1 MLIVLTLYFVVVW
14 LVFIKLK
21 WLPWNRTW
29 KTIVF
34 SIAAFVAL
42 VVIGALKYFTPVSSG
57 AVVQGDTQQ
66 IFPLVS
72 GQVVSVAVEDTA
84 VLEAGD
90 ELFRLDPEPF
100 QYALDARRA
109 ELKLAELRL
118 RDIQTLVEKDAAAA
132 ARLYQLEADL
142 ELARA
147 RLNQAEY
154 DMKHSVV
161 LAPSAGTV
169 SMVALREGEVVDAMT
184 PVMNFLRTDQVML
197 AAAFGQNGMALMAP
211 GAHATVV
218 FSAAPGEIYET
229 TVANVA
235 AFAVQGQLTA
245 QDVADPAAA
254 LLSTSGLYPVAL
266 NFPDDAPDYLRRPGT
281 EASIT
286 VFTDEGNPINLLA
299 RIVQWI
305 GSKLAYL

>member
-1 MLIVLTLYFVVVW
+1 MLIVLSVYFLVVW
-14 LVFIKLK
+14 LVFIKFK

-42 VVIGALKYFTPVSSG
+42 VVVGALKYYTPISSG

-66 IFPLVS
+66 IFPLVR
-72 GQVVSVAVEDTA
+72 GQVISVAVEGT
-84 VLEAGD
+84 VGVEGGD

-100 QYALDARRA
+100 QYELDARNA

-118 RDIQTLVEKDAAAA
+118 RDMQTLVTQDAAAA
-132 ARLYQLEADL
+132 ARLYHLEAELD
-142 ELARA
+142 LARA

-161 LAPSAGTV
+161 RAPSAGTV
-169 SMVALREGEVVDAMT
+169 SLVALREGEVVEAMT
-184 PVMNFLRTDQVML
+184 PVMNFMRNDQVRF
-197 AAAFGQNGMALMAP
+197 AAAFGQNGMALMVP
-211 GAHATVV
+211 GARATIV

-229 TVANVA
+229 TVARVPA
-235 AFAVQGQLTA
+235 AAVQGQLTT

-254 LLSTSGLYPVAL
+254 ILSTTGLYPVMV
-266 NFPDDAPDYLRRPGT
+266 NFPEGAPDYLRRPGT

-286 VFTDEGNPINLLA
+286 VFVDEGNPINALA
-299 RIVQWI
+299 SILQWI
-305 GSKLAYL
+305 SSKLAYL

>member
-1 MLIVLTLYFVVVW
+1 MLIVLALYFVVVW

-29 KTIVF
+29 RTIVF

-100 QYALDARRA
+100 QYALDARQA

-118 RDIQTLVEKDAAAA
+118 RDIQMLVEKDAAAA

-142 ELARA
+142 DLARA

>member
-100 QYALDARRA
+100 QYALDARQA

-118 RDIQTLVEKDAAAA
+118 RDIQMLVEKDAAAA

-142 ELARA
+142 DLARA

>member
-1 MLIVLTLYFVVVW
+1 MLIVLSLYFIVVW
-14 LVFIKLK
+14 LVFIKFK
-21 WLPWNRTW
+21 WLPWNRVW

-42 VVIGALKYFTPVSSG
+42 VVIGALKYYTPVSSG
-57 AVVQGDTQQ
+57 AIVQGDTQR

-72 GQVVSVAVEDTA
+72 GQVVSVAVADTA
-84 VLEAGD
+84 LVEAGD

-100 QYALDARRA
+100 RFALDARRA

-118 RDIQTLVEKDAAAA
+118 SDMQTLVERDAAAA
-132 ARLYQLEADL
+132 ARLYELEASLD
-142 ELARA
+142 LARA
-147 RLNQAEY
+147 KLDQAEY
-154 DMKHSVV
+154 DMEHSVV
-161 LAPSAGTV
+161 RAPATGSV
-169 SMVALREGEVVDAMT
+169 SMVALREGEVVGAMT
-184 PVMNFLRTDQVML
+184 PVMNFVRDDLVTL
-197 AAAFGQNGMALMAP
+197 TAAFAQNGMALMAP

-229 TVANVA
+229 KVASVA
-235 AFAVQGQLTA
+235 AAAVQGQLTA

-254 LLSTSGLYPVAL
+254 LLSTTGLYPVLL
-266 NFPDDAPDYLRRPGT
+266 NFPKDAPDYLRRPGT

-286 VFTDEGNPINLLA
+286 VFTDEGNPINMLA
-299 RIVQWI
+299 GIVQWI